1 MDSWLALVIGNS
13 RSHWAWFKDHTLITT
28 WNYVHLSTRV
38 DQHQLPTEILT
49 PQLSAIDTHNIP
61 IYMASVVAEQTQFW
75 QNYQNLHQITLKDIP
90 LNNLYPT
97 LGIDRAL
104 AIWGAGATYDYPCL
118 VIDGGTALTLTG
130 VSEDKTLVGG
140 AILPGIRTQLQSLN
154 QKTAALPEITLPKTL
169 PIRWATNTNDAI
181 ASGVIYTII
190 SGIASFIDNWQET
203 YPNSSIIIT
212 GGDGE
217 ILYQYLLANNR
228 ANHNIAIDTNLIF
241 WGIKLHKMQS
251 QTVNYYNEIIDI
263 KPNNLI

>member
-13 RSHWAWFKDHTLITT
+13 RSHWAWFQDHTLITA
-28 WNYVHLSTRV
+28 WNHVHLSTRV
-38 DQHQLPTEILT
+38 NKHQLPTEILHA
-49 PQLSAIDTHNIP
+49 QLSAIDTRNIP

-90 LNNLYPT
+90 LKNLYPT

-104 AIWGAGATYDYPCL
+104 AVWGAGETYGYPCL
-118 VIDGGTALTLTG
+118 VIDGGTALTITG
-130 VSEDKTLVGG
+130 VSKNKTLVGG

-154 QKTAALPEITLPKTL
+154 RNTSALPEITLPKTL

-190 SGIASFIDNWQET
+190 SGVQDFILHWQKQ
-203 YPNSSIIIT
+203 YPDSAIVLT

-217 ILYQYLLANNR
+217 FLSQFLLAN
-228 ANHNIAIDTNLIF
+228 HKIAIDTNLIF
-241 WGIKLHKMQS
+241 WGLKSYRLS
-251 QTVNYYNEIIDI
+251 NCT
-263 KPNNLI
+263 